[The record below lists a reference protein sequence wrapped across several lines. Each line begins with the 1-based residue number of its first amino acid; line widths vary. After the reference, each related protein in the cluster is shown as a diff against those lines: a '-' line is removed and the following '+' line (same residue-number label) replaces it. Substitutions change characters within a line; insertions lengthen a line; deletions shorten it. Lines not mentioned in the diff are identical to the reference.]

1 MGAVIP
7 LATSSVWLS
16 PSPLPWVHT
25 ERSENIPVTCVR
37 IVSTRQD
44 LLQPRIFAE
53 KEGKKNRQEENT
65 GWSKYQERIET
76 VYLSILCMP
85 WGLTEGSLGSLPT
98 AGCCWRISPSLPS
111 PRFLFDRVHGKA
123 SLLPPAAAEDGDVQ
137 AERSRVESGK
147 ADFDVVQ
154 LQNLTKIYH
163 LPHKRITAVKNISLG
178 IPAGEVSEG
187 RRLWAPSSLTVI
199 FCNGLF
205 CSGLFLPLP
214 HLLILGVTAVDKRLL
229 VDLGHQVTV

>member
-1 MGAVIP
+1 
-7 LATSSVWLS
+7 
-16 PSPLPWVHT
+16 
-25 ERSENIPVTCVR
+25 
-37 IVSTRQD
+37 
-44 LLQPRIFAE
+44 
-53 KEGKKNRQEENT
+53 
-65 GWSKYQERIET
+65 
-76 VYLSILCMP
+76 MP

-98 AGCCWRISPSLPS
+98 AGCCWRISPCLPS

-123 SLLPPAAAEDGDVQ
+123 SLLPPVAEEDGDVQ

-187 RRLWAPSSLTVI
+187 RRLWAPPSLI
-199 FCNGLF
+199 FCNGFF